1 MLTNILEWL
10 YPYRIVF
17 SFLLTF
23 CGIVNNYLYFKHVND
38 GKSRPDDFG
47 YFLRL
52 WRAGHRDG
60 IIVMCLSI
68 GAVLSGSML
77 IAIFV
82 ANPSDPAAASP

>member
-1 MLTNILEWL
+1 MLSNILDWL

-17 SFLLTF
+17 GCLIAF
-23 CGIVNNYLYFKHVND
+23 CGIVNNYLYYKHVNE

-52 WRAGHRDG
+52 WREGHRDG

-68 GAVLSGSML
+68 LAVVSGGML
-77 IAIFV
+77 IALLS
-82 ANPSDPAAASP
+82 AN